1 MSSMKEYFIWLLKVV
16 TMLVLVLIV
25 VPIMIMAVGAI
36 NEAGTDA
43 TAGGNAVAVVE
54 LKGEIVDTKEIVS
67 QLYKQAFNNKIDGIV
82 LRIDSP
88 GGGVGA
94 SQDVYTAVR
103 QLKER
108 KPIVASMGGVAASGG
123 LYSAVGASK
132 IYAQPGT
139 LTGSIGVIMQLP
151 NFTKVT
157 EKVGVNVITLKAGKL
172 KDAGNPFRDMSPEE
186 QSYFETTL
194 HSVHEDFI
202 QAISEGRGI
211 PLGEVT
217 KFSDGRVITGRRA
230 KELKLVDEFGDLY
243 DAARA
248 VYDLKKQP
256 LPKDTLP
263 KLIYPQGKFSQ
274 FKELLA
280 WVQSIPKM
288 FSSSQ
293 QVSYLMH

>member
-1 MSSMKEYFIWLLKVV
+1 MKEYFIWLLKVV

-36 NEAGTDA
+36 NEAGTEA

-103 QLKER
+103 HLKER

-132 IYAQPGT
+132 VYSQPGT

-157 EKVGVNVITLKAGKL
+157 ERVGVNVITLKSGKL
-172 KDAGNPFRDMSPEE
+172 KDAGNPFREMSPEE

-194 HSVHEDFI
+194 HSVHEDFM

-211 PLGEVT
+211 PLEEVA
-217 KFSDGRVITGRRA
+217 KFADGRVITGRRA

-248 VYDLKKQP
+248 VYDLKNQP

-280 WVQSIPKM
+280 WVKSIPKM
-288 FSSSQ
+288 FSSAQ